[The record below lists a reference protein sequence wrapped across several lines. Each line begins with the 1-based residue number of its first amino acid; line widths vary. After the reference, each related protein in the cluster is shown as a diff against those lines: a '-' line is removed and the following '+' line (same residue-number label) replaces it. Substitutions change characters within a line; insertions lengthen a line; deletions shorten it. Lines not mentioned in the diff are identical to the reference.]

1 MRERP
6 KLVNANTATTIDMR
20 REEGRGWGQSVMSN
34 VKVPCILG
42 INHTATTIGM
52 LGEENGKEWEGKEEY
67 EEREEDEEV
76 EEE

>member
-1 MRERP
+1 MYEF
-6 KLVNANTATTIDMR
+6 
-20 REEGRGWGQSVMSN
+20 

-76 EEE
+76 